1 MAHIE
6 FTQITKSFKDHAILK
21 GIDLDIANGEF
32 LVLVGPSGCGKST
45 LLRLLAG
52 LEKWDGGDIKVNG
65 KSLQNLEPQDRDIAM
80 VFQNYALYPHMN
92 VAENMGFALKLQ
104 KKPKE
109 EISRRVK
116 EIAGLL
122 QIDHLLER
130 KPKELSGGQRQR
142 VALGRALARQTSIV
156 LFDEPLSNLD
166 AHLRSQMRVE
176 IKRLHQTLKST
187 MIYVT
192 HDQMEATT
200 MGDRIAVLKDG
211 RIEQIGTPSEIYHQP
226 KNLFIASFIGSPE
239 MNFMEGPVVHKL
251 PWPEARRE
259 NQILGVRPE
268 VFKIS
273 QGPLLPQELE
283 LGNFQIELSENLG
296 GQQMLHGRL
305 EGQNVRILVDS
316 ADQFYMNQKVPVKI
330 DLTKS
335 HLFEKSNGQN
345 QRLQEVKDF
354 KEPQCPPGCA

>member
-1 MAHIE
+1 MDHIE
-6 FTQITKSFKDHAILK
+6 FSQIKKSFKNNHILN
-21 GIDLDIANGEF
+21 GIDLKISKGEF

-45 LLRLLAG
+45 LLRTLAG
-52 LEKWDGGDIKVNG
+52 LEQWDSGDIKING
-65 KSLQNLEPQDRDIAM
+65 HSIKNIAPQDRDVAM

-92 VAENMGFALKLQ
+92 VAENMGFSLKLQ
-104 KKPKE
+104 KRPAG
-109 EISRRVK
+109 EIEARVK
-116 EIAGLL
+116 EIAQLL
-122 QIDHLLER
+122 QLGHLLER
-130 KPKELSGGQRQR
+130 KPKELSGGQCQR
-142 VALGRALARQTSIV
+142 VALGRALARQTSII

-166 AHLRSQMRVE
+166 AHLRSQMRIE
-176 IKRLHQTLKST
+176 IKRLHYTLKNT

-211 RIEQIGTPSEIYHQP
+211 RIEQIGTPSEIYHRP

-239 MNFMEGPVVHKL
+239 MNFMEGSLLKKL
-251 PWPEARRE
+251 PWPEAKKPE
-259 NQILGVRPE
+259 QILGVRPE

-273 QGPLLPQELE
+273 QGAPQANELE

-305 EGQNVRILVDS
+305 EGQNLRIFADS
-316 ADQFYMNQKVPVKI
+316 TEQFKKDQKLSVKI

-335 HLFEKSNGQN
+335 HLFDKQTGIN
-345 QRLQEVKDF
+345 QRLPEGV
-354 KEPQCPPGCA
+354 